1 MGSEGEGYADTNRLA
16 DHRVGAALLKRA
28 SNRARERG
36 GGRLHDG
43 DRELPQRFRERDLQV
58 RASGA
63 RVLWGGAP
71 HDAGVRVRVRARDH
85 AGALPERICTQVTF
99 PGGWTCSTASSVE
112 LKEGA
117 ATAGCNR
124 RGASFRVYKA
134 SPGGPPDAEQSVQF
148 RSADNQIWCGA
159 NVAGP
164 GTRFFCAS
172 PRGGTGSSQHSA
184 ILYKDGHAKLCN
196 VAVATLSTE
205 CYQNWGV
212 DTPFLGLGKEN
223 YINGVLC
230 KYRIAGM
237 TCTLTS
243 GPGKGRGF
251 RINRNGAVQV
261 A

>member
-1 MGSEGEGYADTNRLA
+1 MRIRIGWLIIGL
-16 DHRVGAALLKRA
+16 ALL
-28 SNRARERG
+28 S
-36 GGRLHDG
+36 
-43 DRELPQRFRERDLQV
+43 
-58 RASGA
+58 SGA
-63 RVLWGGAP
+63 QATEHASAAAVGCTTVTVNYHNGFGNVTYRFVLQGRVSCGEA
-71 HDAGVRVRVRARDH
+71 HRTMQAYAH
-85 AGALPERICTQVTF
+85 AITQGRCPSRICTQVTF

-112 LKEGA
+112 IKEGA
-117 ATAGCNR
+117 AIAGCNR

-196 VAVATLSTE
+196 VAVATLSNE

>member
-1 MGSEGEGYADTNRLA
+1 M
-16 DHRVGAALLKRA
+16 
-28 SNRARERG
+28 
-36 GGRLHDG
+36 
-43 DRELPQRFRERDLQV
+43 
-58 RASGA
+58 
-63 RVLWGGAP
+63 
-71 HDAGVRVRVRARDH
+71 
-85 AGALPERICTQVTF
+85 
-99 PGGWTCSTASSVE
+99 
-112 LKEGA
+112 
-117 ATAGCNR
+117 
-124 RGASFRVYKA
+124 YKA

-196 VAVATLSTE
+196 VAVATLSNE
-205 CYQNWGV
+205 CYQNWGI